1 MTSSLPRRVHRNL
14 PRAAPPDSWWS
25 LRSAQVPPVH
35 YLDKLHRP
43 SSGAIRWVKIQSATP
58 TKVGQNSTGVDS
70 SLTLRYDRMLLLDP
84 TPFARGLAGKKVQVV
99 NYPDGRFAVQHEGIV
114 LPFRVFDKIQTV
126 APGAIVGN
134 KRLGAALAF
143 ARELQASYPPNR
155 RRGDPRRQRPPN
167 NLEAPGMPTKGRP
180 SRKLLAAAAAE

>member
-58 TKVGQNSTGVDS
+58 TKVGQNSTGVDTVKQDS
-70 SLTLRYDRMLLLDP
+70 GEEARLASACAGVALGGVPHKLRLNRIPQRLIDDRFVFTGM
-84 TPFARGLAGKKVQVV
+84 GLPLV
-99 NYPDGRFAVQHEGIV
+99 NDLAPIDRF
-114 LPFRVFDKIQTV
+114 RS
-126 APGAIVGN
+126 
-134 KRLGAALAF
+134 KR
-143 ARELQASYPPNR
+143 
-155 RRGDPRRQRPPN
+155 
-167 NLEAPGMPTKGRP
+167 
-180 SRKLLAAAAAE
+180 